1 MRKLGLLLVIGYFLI
16 SCSKEEINMIS
27 FPDDYPHKWQL
38 VSVLTGL
45 SNTSVSGDQL
55 PYFEEYIFNSDNTFS
70 KTRVVEKSTIVATGS
85 FSVDKSDDKISL
97 SLSYNSESEIIDNCS
112 KELTEILLITS
123 SKSFSNNVLACDRGR
138 MNYSRVD

>member
-1 MRKLGLLLVIGYFLI
+1 
-16 SCSKEEINMIS
+16 MIS